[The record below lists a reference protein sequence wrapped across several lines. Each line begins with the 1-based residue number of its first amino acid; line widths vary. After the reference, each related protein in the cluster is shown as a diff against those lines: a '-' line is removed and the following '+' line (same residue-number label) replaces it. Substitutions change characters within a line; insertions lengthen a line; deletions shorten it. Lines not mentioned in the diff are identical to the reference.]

1 MLAEQLISRDII
13 PLKTSDT
20 GEEALSIMSDYYVRH
35 LPIVNNEQ
43 LLGLLSEEDILS
55 EDVHEPVGAY
65 TLSVTRPYVR
75 RDDHLYEVMRLMAE
89 HELTL
94 IPVVDE
100 QNNYLGA
107 ITLADLLHYF
117 ARTTTFTEPG
127 TILVLEV
134 DRRDYSLAELARL
147 IESEG
152 AAILSV
158 YLSSKPE
165 ASLLEVTIK
174 VNTLDTRHIAA
185 TLERFNYQIKGRFGE
200 AEYYDALQERYD
212 ALMNYLNI

>member
-1 MLAEQLISRDII
+1 MTAEQITSKKII

-20 GEEALSIMSDYYVRH
+20 GEEALSIMSDYHVRH

-43 LLGLLSEEDILS
+43 LLGLLSEEDILN
-55 EDVHEPVGAY
+55 EDVCEPVGSF
-65 TLSVTRPYVR
+65 TLSIARPYVR
-75 RDDHLYEVMRLMAE
+75 RSDHIYEVMRLMAE

-100 QNNYLGA
+100 QNNYVGV
-107 ITLADLLHYF
+107 ITLTDVLHYF
-117 ARTTTFTEPG
+117 ARTTPFTEPG
-127 TILVLEV
+127 TLLVLEI

-165 ASLLEVTIK
+165 SSLLEVTIK

-185 TLERFNYQIKGRFGE
+185 TLERFNYHIKGRFGE
-200 AEYYDALQERYD
+200 MEYYDTLQERYE